1 MSDIEITAE
10 SITISGGETVSTGEY
25 ETYDYQLV
33 IESRSSL
40 RLSMNGLAQRVRE
53 VDSRIMFY

>member
-33 IESRSSL
+33 IESRCFDSL
-40 RLSMNGLAQRVRE
+40 
-53 VDSRIMFY
+53 